1 MVHAPI
7 AGSAVPPKDIP
18 AALPHSLELRLNV
31 DEPSMVAQLCGV
43 PEGRARQDLAF
54 AALRIG
60 LLAFDQA
67 RGQIDADMV
76 AAEGRRLLERIG
88 DLLGASSREMQQG
101 ISATLREYFDPQSGR
116 LEERVQRLVRRDG
129 ELEEVLK
136 RHVAALIARSHAPL
150 RPLATKPRR

>member
-88 DLLGASSREMQQG
+88 DLLGASSGRCSKG
-101 ISATLREYFDPQSGR
+101 SARHSGNISTRKADAWRSAYSVSSGVMASLKKCSNATW
-116 LEERVQRLVRRDG
+116 RR
-129 ELEEVLK
+129 
-136 RHVAALIARSHAPL
+136 
-150 RPLATKPRR
+150 